1 LSQDI
6 ADLLADVRADLS
18 DDFIAMDIVGQ
29 DGISIASEAAQ
40 SDFNAQLAA
49 AHFSMVMKLAARLGS
64 ELDMGKVIEN
74 QFTTDS
80 FVALSRTLGDGSF
93 YWLLVAKAQANIGL
107 LRAVMDQYELRLWG
121 AIPS

>member
-1 LSQDI
+1 LSQDL
-6 ADLLADVRADLS
+6 ANLLSDVRADLS
-18 DDFIAMDIVGQ
+18 DDFMAMDIVGQ
-29 DGISIASEAAQ
+29 DGISIASESAP

-49 AHFSMVMKLAARLGS
+49 AHFSMVMKLASRLGS
-64 ELDMGKVIEN
+64 ELEMGKVIEN
-74 QFTTDS
+74 QFTTDA

>member
-1 LSQDI
+1 MSDDI
-6 ADLLADVRADLS
+6 KTLFNEVRADMS

-29 DGISIASEAAQ
+29 DGISIAREAVESE
-40 SDFNAQLAA
+40 FNDQLAS
-49 AHFSMVMKLAARLGS
+49 AHFAMVMKLADRLS
-64 ELDMGKVIEN
+64 SSLNMGKAIEN
-74 QFTTDS
+74 QFTTDA
-80 FVALSRTLGDGSF
+80 FVAISRTLGDGSF